1 MAEDEFAGISVTERS
16 LYLQVPWPD
25 AAGLLQQQRGRL
37 TERLA
42 ELSAEGWRQPTRC
55 HLWDVGDL
63 IAHMTDTN
71 RWTLAALAAAQDPSL
86 PSPFEGFDNRVTPHQ
101 RVVAARGRSSTDL
114 LKDLRSGTEEVA
126 KALAAASDP
135 EFPLVR
141 YGRVRYRAPV
151 AGLHL
156 FWDSWLHERDVLLPL
171 GLGGDHTDE
180 ELEATAAYAMLFAGA
195 LMGPFDPPVT
205 IDVLL
210 RDRADRSLRLALGA
224 TVHLGLRPESDGAP
238 DYHIVGSTLPMI
250 DALFGRGSLSEVVA
264 ADDGIRGRL
273 EAVPSCMRPET
284 GAAETL
290 GVAAR
295 GVLG

>member
-1 MAEDEFAGISVTERS
+1 MAGDELAGFSATERS

-25 AAGLLQQQRGRL
+25 AAGLLHRQRGRL

-42 ELSAEGWRQPTRC
+42 GLSAEGWRQPTRC

-86 PSPFEGFDNRVTPHQ
+86 PSPFDGFDSRVTPHE
-101 RVVAARGRSSTDL
+101 RVVAARGRRSADL
-114 LKDLRSGTEEVA
+114 LEDLRNGTEEVA
-126 KALAAASDP
+126 KALAAALDP

-141 YGRVRYRAPV
+141 YGPLRYRAPV

-171 GLGGDHTDE
+171 GLGGDHADE
-180 ELEATAAYAMLFAGA
+180 ELGAIASYAILFAGA

-210 RDRADRSLRLALGA
+210 RDRADRSFRLALGA
-224 TVHLGLRPESDGAP
+224 TVHVGPRPESDGAA
-238 DYHIVGSTLPMI
+238 DYQIVGPTLLTI
-250 DALFGRGSLSEVVA
+250 DALFGRGSVSEVVA

-273 EAVPSCMRPET
+273 EAVPNRMRPE
-284 GAAETL
+284 
-290 GVAAR
+290 
-295 GVLG
+295 